1 MRYSKWKECN
11 LLLGPW
17 ERPWGPPVQQ
27 AHAPSLLGCH
37 FVTQSHQGC
46 YSLCSLS
53 WSPVGC
59 SLVPPISHFGCYC
72 WLILCNKII
81 KHTKHFLSSDKRYFR
96 DVHVQFFILIM
107 YYKETLCSVLKIN
120 QLLLTDFI
128 IFYFLFSHFSK
139 FSMILPWFLS
149 HMSYMFFKWFLW
161 ISKNSCES
169 KLLLVH
175 LCIVKDRFKKQ
186 LFEVKAQFSRN
197 INV

>member
-96 DVHVQFFILIM
+96 DVHAQFFILIM
-107 YYKETLCSVLKIN
+107 YYKETLSSVLKNHSISCSW
-120 QLLLTDFI
+120 QILLFFT
-128 IFYFLFSHFSK
+128 FYFLTLVNSLWFYLDFSATCLTCS
-139 FSMILPWFLS
+139 LS
-149 HMSYMFFKWFLW
+149 DSSEFQRTVVRA
-161 ISKNSCES
+161 SCS
-169 KLLLVH
+169 LYTCVL
-175 LCIVKDRFKKQ
+175 
-186 LFEVKAQFSRN
+186 
-197 INV
+197 